1 MEKVQM
7 EKLVPI
13 PSTTIEKKLMDI
25 SQKEKTSF
33 IKILGIFNIKFLSE
47 EIICSSLVPP
57 TKVCLMCDR
66 EHKLANDPI
75 HVALMTENGPVPA
88 LKYSYR

>member
-1 MEKVQM
+1 M

-13 PSTTIEKKLMDI
+13 PSTTVEQKLMDI

-33 IKILGIFNIKFLSE
+33 IKILGIFNTNFLSE
-47 EIICSSLVPP
+47 VMICPFLVPP
-57 TKVCLMCDR
+57 TKVCLMCDQ
-66 EHKLANDPI
+66 ELKLANVPI
-75 HVALMTENGPVPA
+75 HVALMTENGPATA

>member
-13 PSTTIEKKLMDI
+13 PSKIKEQKLMDI

-33 IKILGIFNIKFLSE
+33 IKILGIFNINFLSE
-47 EIICSSLVPP
+47 VIICPFLVLP

-66 EHKLANDPI
+66 ELKLANVPI